1 MQAARNAEY
10 LRSVRV
16 LFAREALAARTEWHY
31 LSRLGHTTI
40 ATQFR
45 RTMRAAL
52 HTCRTLKNNR

>member
-1 MQAARNAEY
+1 VNAARNAEY

-16 LFAREALAARTEWHY
+16 LFAREALAARVEWHY
-31 LSRLGHTTI
+31 LTHAGYQSV
-40 ATQFR
+40 ADQFR